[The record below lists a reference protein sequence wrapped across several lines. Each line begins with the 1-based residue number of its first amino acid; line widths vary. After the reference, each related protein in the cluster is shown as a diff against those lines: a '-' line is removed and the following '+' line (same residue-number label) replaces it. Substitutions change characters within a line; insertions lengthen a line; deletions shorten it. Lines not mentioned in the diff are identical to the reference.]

1 MDDRDYEI
9 LLELYKTKN
18 ITKAADNLYVSQ
30 PSLTYRIKQIEKKI
44 GYSVLLRGNKGIEFT
59 NEGELLV
66 NYIKEQQKSYAE
78 FISSLQ
84 KWDKEIRGTLKIGV
98 SGIYARYSLPAILA
112 DFHKQ
117 YPNIEINLITGWSSE
132 INKLVLKEQVHI
144 GIVRGDY
151 NPTGH
156 RTLLRRDRLYIVSKE
171 KISLPD
177 LPSLSAIS
185 YDTDSSLKVIID
197 QWWKSKFQEP
207 KKTSMH
213 TDRIDTCYEMV
224 LNGLGYA
231 ILPEICLENQELH
244 FMPLLDLKNEPIY
257 RDTWLVYSD
266 HVQKL
271 KQVSMFIKHML
282 N

>member
-44 GYSVLLRGNKGIEFT
+44 GHPVLLRGTKGIEFT

-84 KWDKEIRGTLKIGV
+84 KWGKEIGGTLKIGV
-98 SGIYARYSLPAILA
+98 SGIYARYALPSILA

-117 YPNIEINLITGWSSE
+117 YPKIEINVITGWSSE
-132 INKLVLKEQVHI
+132 ISKLVLNEQVHI

-156 RTLLRRDRLYIVSKE
+156 RILLRRDQLYIVSKD
-171 KISLPD
+171 KIALAD

-185 YDTDSSLKVIID
+185 YDTDISLKLIID
-197 QWWKSKFQEP
+197 QWWKSKFQKP

-224 LNGLGYA
+224 LSGLGYA
-231 ILPEICLENQELH
+231 ILPEICLENKELH
-244 FMPLLDLKNEPIY
+244 FMPVLDPKNEPIY

-266 HVQKL
+266 HGQKL